1 MNKRLQSQGIIA
13 SPVVGEVCVVHRL
26 VVVLAG
32 PAVLAGAD
40 EDVGQQ
46 VDDVVVVEVQVAQLS
61 FLLIATEIFLPQAVL
76 LRKMFL
82 YIRFIKACAD

>member
-1 MNKRLQSQGIIA
+1 MNKRLQSQGFIA

-46 VDDVVVVEVQVAQLS
+46 VDDVIVVEVQVAQLS
-61 FLLIATEIFLPQAVL
+61 FLLIAIKIFLPQSVL
-76 LRKMFL
+76 LRKMSG
-82 YIRFIKACAD
+82 IIKACADTQP

>member
-46 VDDVVVVEVQVAQLS
+46 VDDVVVVEVQVAQLP
-61 FLLIATEIFLPQAVL
+61 FL
-76 LRKMFL
+76 
-82 YIRFIKACAD
+82 